1 MNNTKAFD
9 RGAVIFRE
17 GDPGDCMYE
26 LESGGIG
33 IYHDYGGAGEK
44 LIAKL
49 YNNRSDIK
57 VFGEMG
63 LLEHAP
69 RSATAVVLEN
79 GTILTRV
86 SEEDFNAY
94 FEKNPVKLLDLMQQ
108 MCNRLR
114 KTTQDYIDATHT
126 VYDSVETEKK
136 GGRKSESLLDKL
148 NRLCEF
154 YASYNPYF

>member
-33 IYHDYGGAGEK
+33 IYHDYGGPDEK
-44 LIAKL
+44 QIATL
-49 YNNRSDIK
+49 YNGSDIK

-69 RSATAVVLEN
+69 RSATAVVLEKN
-79 GTILTRV
+79 TILTRV
-86 SEEDFNAY
+86 SEAEFNAY
-94 FEKNPVKLLDLMQQ
+94 FEENPVKVLDLMQQ

-114 KTTQDYIDATHT
+114 KTTKKYIEAEHT

-136 GGRKSESLLDKL
+136 GGRKSESLLDRL
-148 NRLCEF
+148 NELCEF
-154 YASYNPYF
+154 YATYNPYF